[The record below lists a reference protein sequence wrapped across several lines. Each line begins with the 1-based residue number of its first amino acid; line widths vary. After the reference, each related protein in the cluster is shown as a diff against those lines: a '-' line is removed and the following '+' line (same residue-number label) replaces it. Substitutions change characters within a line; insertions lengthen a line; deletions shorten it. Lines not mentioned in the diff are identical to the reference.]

1 MTNPLLRQGH
11 PVLHQHT
18 ISFHYP
24 WIETRTNNI
33 LTLLFVFLIITTSE
47 ITAVELNGFRVQF
60 RVKIVTLIEQNPLY
74 SHSHSEIHPKTLIA
88 TTF

>member
-1 MTNPLLRQGH
+1 MADPQLRQGH

-18 ISFHYP
+18 FSFNYP
-24 WIETRTNNI
+24 WTETKTSNI
-33 LTLLFVFLIITTSE
+33 LTLLFVFAIITTAE

-60 RVKIVTLIEQNPLY
+60 RVKIVTLIKQSPLY
-74 SHSHSEIHPKTLIA
+74 SHSHSEIHPKILIA